1 MIKLKTK
8 RFFFILLSFTY
19 IKKNKINIKKK
30 KKIIFNKNI
39 KNYIIKI
46 IILNNE

>member
-1 MIKLKTK
+1 MIKLKIK
-8 RFFFILLSFTY
+8 RFFFVLLSFIY
-19 IKKNKINIKKK
+19 IKKKKINIKKK

-46 IILNNE
+46 IILK

>member
-1 MIKLKTK
+1 MINFTTK
-8 RFFFILLSFTY
+8 RFFFILLSFIY
-19 IKKNKINIKKK
+19 DKKQYINIKKK

-46 IILNNE
+46 IILKNE